1 MQIADT
7 FSNGGFPPNGGNS
20 TVDIASQLQQ
30 QRTRQRRILLWRTI
44 GNWWL
49 PVVLIAVGC
58 AVAVELAQT
67 IGISY
72 PVPVF
77 AVLLGLPVLV
87 FIIKKVDFSFL
98 LLVIFTTAISRN
110 LVSLKGADIYPS
122 EVLIA
127 VLFTTLLVQ
136 AAFHAHKISL
146 PPVRMIWPQLGL
158 LVLAIASNIIVQYT
172 WTHGVPHKINS
183 NPILYDELL
192 GILIFTF
199 PLIVYVIVTMVISER
214 ERYIRYIPRI
224 FMVLAICV
232 STVVLYDF
240 RRIGGDIYTFRF
252 SEPHIFWM
260 SLRAIAQLLALG
272 SILAYAR
279 FLFAT
284 SWRQRFLYLFITI
297 LCLGTV
303 VLTLENS
310 WWFEAF
316 LALTVMTIIWSWRL
330 ILFYIGLVIPFTPLL
345 KAEYTKLQSVKT
357 ADLSRLIIW
366 QDALRV
372 WHKQPIFG
380 VGPGNF
386 WAYDQ
391 IFTNLPRAL
400 RNCNATG
407 LCVAHNGYL
416 QILGEEGPLGLF
428 LFLAFPVVMIVF
440 ATLLYRRAYIP
451 KKHIKGNAF
460 ESVARVIGLD
470 MPVLPEPKPE
480 KMRRSGLWKAGRS
493 FWYRLWAVFI
503 DDARSERHTDR
514 MLALAAIG
522 LTFGSIAAD
531 FFAGGFF
538 IPPRQISIF
547 TEMPQV
553 VTSWIM
559 WGLVMYRDQQWR
571 KKCRQAA
578 AEGTKPIAYVD

>member
-7 FSNGGFPPNGGNS
+7 FSNSGVPPQGGNS

-30 QRTRQRRILLWRTI
+30 QHMRQRRILRLRAL
-44 GNWWL
+44 GYWWL
-49 PVVLIAVGC
+49 PVVLIVLGC

-72 PVPVF
+72 PIPVF
-77 AVLLGLPVLV
+77 AGLLGLPVLV
-87 FIIKKVDFSFL
+87 FIIKRVDFAL
-98 LLVIFTTAISRN
+98 LLFVMFTTAISRN
-110 LVSLKGADIYPS
+110 LISLKGADIYPS

-127 VLFTTLLVQ
+127 VIFLTLLVQ

-146 PPVRMIWPQLGL
+146 PPFRMIWPQLGL
-158 LVLAIASNIIVQYT
+158 LLLAITSNIIVQYT
-172 WTHGVPHKINS
+172 WTRGVPHKINS
-183 NPILYDELL
+183 NPIIYDELL
-192 GILIFTF
+192 GIGIFTF
-199 PLIVYVIVTMVISER
+199 PLIVYTMVTMVVGAR

-224 FMVLAICV
+224 FMVLAVLV

-284 SWRQRFLYLFITI
+284 NWPQRFLYLFITI
-297 LCLGTV
+297 LCLATV

-316 LALTVMTIIWSWRL
+316 LALTIMTVIWSWRL

-345 KAEYTKLQSVKT
+345 KAEYAKLQNVKT

-366 QDALRV
+366 QDSVRV
-372 WHKQPIFG
+372 WSKQPIFG

-391 IFTNLPRAL
+391 VFTNLPRAL

-428 LFLAFPVVMIVF
+428 LFLAFPVVMIIF
-440 ATLLYRRAYIP
+440 AVLLYRRAYIP
-451 KKHIKGNAF
+451 KKQIKGKPFLNI
-460 ESVARVIGLD
+460 ARVIGLD
-470 MPVLPEPKPE
+470 LPVLPEPKPA
-480 KMRRSGLWKAGRS
+480 KARRTGSPS
-493 FWYRLWAVFI
+493 HFWNRVWAVFA

-553 VTSWIM
+553 ATSWIM

-578 AEGTKPIAYVD
+578 AAGVKPVAYED